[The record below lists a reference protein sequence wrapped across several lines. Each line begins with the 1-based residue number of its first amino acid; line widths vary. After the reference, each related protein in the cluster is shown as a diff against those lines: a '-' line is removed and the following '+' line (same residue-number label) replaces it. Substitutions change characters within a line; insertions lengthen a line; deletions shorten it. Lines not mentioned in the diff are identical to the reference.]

1 MNIIEPRPQRV
12 RPQTRAEQKLETN
25 MRFRERRELS
35 AAFDAMCAARPLKPP
50 PYNFERARVSAA
62 QLALRADIREGVWS

>member
-1 MNIIEPRPQRV
+1 MKPAGNPG
-12 RPQTRAEQKLETN
+12 AK
-25 MRFRERRELS
+25 RERAAQA
-35 AAFDAMCAARPLKPP
+35 AAFDAMCAARPMKPP